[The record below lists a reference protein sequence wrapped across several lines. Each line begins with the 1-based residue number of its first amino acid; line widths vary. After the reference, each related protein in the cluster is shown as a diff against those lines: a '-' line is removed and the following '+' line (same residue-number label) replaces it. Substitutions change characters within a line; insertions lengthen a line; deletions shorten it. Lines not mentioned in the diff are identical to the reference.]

1 MSRYK
6 VEVIA
11 KQRYTM
17 FCNATDEETA
27 IQGTLDVIE
36 DNPEGYLT
44 GIFNKFLLGPDVE
57 VTEVTEVEE
66 VVE

>member
-1 MSRYK
+1 MTKYK

-27 IQGTLDVIE
+27 IQGTVDFIE
-36 DNPEGYLT
+36 ENPDGYNT
-44 GIFNKFLLGPDVE
+44 GLFDKFLMGPE
-57 VTEVTEVEE
+57 ATVTEVEE
-66 VVE
+66 VTA

>member
-1 MSRYK
+1 MTRYK

-27 IQGTLDVIE
+27 IQGTLDRIE
-36 DNPEGYLT
+36 EDPEGYLT
-44 GIFNKFLLGPDVE
+44 GSFNKFLLGPDVE
-57 VTEVTEVEE
+57 VTELEE
-66 VVE
+66 VTV

>member
-1 MSRYK
+1 MTKYK

-27 IQGTLDVIE
+27 VQGTLDRIE
-36 DNPEGYLT
+36 EEPDGYVT
-44 GIFNKFLLGPDVE
+44 GIFNKFLLGPE
-57 VTEVTEVEE
+57 VTVTEVEE
-66 VVE
+66 VTA